1 MIELDEAL
9 KQGKYVRRSKI
20 SDELEK
26 SICKRFGFSQD
37 DVEYLKQNFIKIA
50 PKRILDFNL
59 WKEALGIM
67 NVPKAEFLAKQIFKA
82 IDRDKD
88 GLAFFEDYVA
98 FTFVLTKGNVK

>member
-9 KQGKYVRRSKI
+9 KQGKYIRRSKI
-20 SDELEK
+20 SDELINMI
-26 SICKRFGFSQD
+26 SKRYSFSKD
-37 DVEYLKQNFIKIA
+37 DLMYLKTNFIKIA
-50 PKRILDFNL
+50 PKRILDFGL

-98 FTFVLTKGNVK
+98 FTFVLTKGNNK